1 MIRRWSCVINITNN
15 FSNFTQFNKLH
26 KITLFKSSVN
36 FKRFSFKITK
46 FKRRSLMRLKHRSS
60 FLIYTNIF
68 KYWVKDFMFNKLY
81 LKYQFFNKIFINNFF
96 FYNFNFIKNKSE
108 SFFYNFNFIF
118 TTLTNKKFFY
128 FSHKKSIIKNSPLT
142 TAWFVLKPD
151 INNTILPFY
160 SNLQNSYFPYSD
172 HFTENFD
179 LNEIFDLFFKL
190 FLKKNIEINR
200 IISLLFQ
207 ITLKS

>member
-15 FSNFTQFNKLH
+15 FSNFNQFNKLH
-26 KITLFKSSVN
+26 KIILFKSSVN

-68 KYWVKDFMFNKLY
+68 KYWIKDFMFNKLY
-81 LKYQFFNKIFINNFF
+81 LKYQFFNNIFINNFF
-96 FYNFNFIKNKSE
+96 FYNFNFIKNKNE

-128 FSHKKSIIKNSPLT
+128 FLHKIPLIKNSPLT
-142 TAWFVLKPD
+142 TAWFLTKPD
-151 INNTILPFY
+151 ISITVLPIY
-160 SNLQNSYFPYSD
+160 NNLQNLYFSYQ
-172 HFTENFD
+172 ENFNTDFD
-179 LNEIFDLFFKL
+179 LNEIFNLAFSL

-200 IISLLFQ
+200 IVSLLFLNK
-207 ITLKS
+207 IF

>member
-1 MIRRWSCVINITNN
+1 MIRRWSCVISITNN
-15 FSNFTQFNKLH
+15 FSNFNQFNKLH
-26 KITLFKSSVN
+26 KIVLFKSSVN

-68 KYWVKDFMFNKLY
+68 KYWIKDFMFNKLY
-81 LKYQFFNKIFINNFF
+81 LKYQFFNNIFINNFF
-96 FYNFNFIKNKSE
+96 FYNFNFIKNKNE

-128 FSHKKSIIKNSPLT
+128 FLHKNPLIKNSPLT
-142 TAWFVLKPD
+142 TAWFLAKPD
-151 INNTILPFY
+151 ISITVLPIY
-160 SNLQNSYFPYSD
+160 NNLQNLYFSYQ
-172 HFTENFD
+172 ENFNTDFD
-179 LNEIFDLFFKL
+179 LNEIFNLVFNL

-200 IISLLFQ
+200 IVSLLFLHK
-207 ITLKS
+207 IF

>member
-1 MIRRWSCVINITNN
+1 MIRRWSCVISITNN
-15 FSNFTQFNKLH
+15 FNNFAQFNKLH
-26 KITLFKSSVN
+26 KIILFKASVN

-68 KYWVKDFMFNKLY
+68 KYWIKDYMFNKLY
-81 LKYQFFNKIFINNFF
+81 LKYQFFNNIFVNNFF

-128 FSHKKSIIKNSPLT
+128 FAHKKSLIKNSPLT

-151 INNTILPFY
+151 FNTTIIPIY
-160 SNLQNSYFPYSD
+160 NNLQNSYFPYQD
-172 HFTENFD
+172 DFNIDFNFD
-179 LNEIFDLFFKL
+179 EIFDIFFNL

-200 IISLLFQ
+200 ALTLLFLNK
-207 ITLKS
+207 IF